1 VIIDQR
7 DVQRMGGRLAK
18 YPSAYVVSILLRMAG
33 ASRVLDVTYGL
44 GRFYYVY
51 RPRLLVGADP
61 VKRRWIV
68 APDKFY
74 QTHVWGLAG
83 MLEEHGFDVVVCDPP
98 KWRRGVHYN
107 KRGEYNLA
115 IGDAY
120 SIVMGGLRLAR
131 ERAGAKYFLLHYD
144 KVLPGLEVVED
155 VEFIWWARYLYT
167 EKKRPSHFTL
177 YKL

>member
-1 VIIDQR
+1 
-7 DVQRMGGRLAK
+7 
-18 YPSAYVVSILLRMAG
+18 
-33 ASRVLDVTYGL
+33 
-44 GRFYYVY
+44 
-51 RPRLLVGADP
+51 
-61 VKRRWIV
+61 
-68 APDKFY
+68 
-74 QTHVWGLAG
+74 
-83 MLEEHGFDVVVCDPP
+83 
-98 KWRRGVHYN
+98 
-107 KRGEYNLA
+107 LA